1 MPYTIRKQKC
11 KRSDGKSGNYV
22 LKYKPKKPTKKKKDS
37 EGYVKAG
44 CHTSKKKANSQRAAI
59 EGGPR
64 ESKIS
69 EKQKLS
75 EETLRAY
82 VRKVLSEKKWSDLKA
97 PKGVTIKLSPEDFD
111 TNEPG
116 VRDLDDEIFELIQN
130 AYRDVEIE
138 PGVYGNAKI
147 RSAKDLPAGYTI
159 MQAADIDEDPDP
171 DYFRGSKMRS
181 GKVKLGV
188 VGHDG
193 SPYAVQKYLDET
205 AAQLLSGG
213 MAEMSG
219 KIAHIMI
226 TRYKVPA
233 VTNQVDVERL
243 LGKSVEWVGNHPD
256 QKYASRYGPK
266 YQGFY
271 NRSIGGG
278 LHMKIL
284 LGSV

>member
-1 MPYTIRKQKC
+1 MPYRIRKQKC

-22 LKYKPKKPTKKKKDS
+22 LSYKPKSKTKKKKDS

-44 CHTSKKKANSQRAAI
+44 CHTSKKKAAGQRAAI
-59 EGGPR
+59 EGPR
-64 ESKIS
+64 ESRS
-69 EKQKLS
+69 PETPNLS
-75 EETLRAY
+75 EEALRAY
-82 VRKVLSEKKWSDLKA
+82 VRLVLSEKKWSDFNA
-97 PKGVTIKLSPEDFD
+97 PKGTTISLTSDDFES
-111 TNEPG
+111 NEPG

-130 AYRDVEIE
+130 AYSDVEIE
-138 PGVYGNAKI
+138 PGVFGNAKV
-147 RSAKDLPAGYTI
+147 RSPSDLPAGYTI
-159 MQAADIDEDPDP
+159 MQAADIDSDPDP

-193 SPYAVQKYLDET
+193 SAIAIQKYLDET

-226 TRYKVPA
+226 TRYGVPA
-233 VTNQVDVERL
+233 ITNQVDVERL
-243 LGKSVEWVGNHPD
+243 LGKPVEWVGSHPE
-256 QKYASRYGPK
+256 QKYANRYGPE

-271 NRSIGGG
+271 NRNIGGG
-278 LHMKIL
+278 SHMKIL
-284 LGSV
+284 LGT